1 MSEVPAAEPPTDGP
15 ALADPAT
22 ARALRGLRL
31 PLVAL
36 PVAAVAFAVPALLL
50 GGLAKAL
57 FTMAALAFVLGTMAV
72 VATTA
77 FWLGPATRLLR
88 SQPWRP
94 ARVRVYRAL
103 KGLPRTPLRV
113 READGTTVDL
123 LAPALSWTAQQVLAR
138 TGRIWLVGPDERGW
152 AAIRSAGLALPLG
165 QARVATADIGAG
177 YEVSPVQGDPRASA
191 TAAGDAV
198 LAKAIAAPRRR
209 AKTDLLAPGLLL
221 AFAAFVL
228 VDLLRRGVSGRVE
241 LLVGLLV
248 ATALILALLAWRVHR
263 LRHWTSVGRL
273 LDAGGWTAVPVE
285 LDLSDERTVTA
296 RATLPDGRTA
306 PVRFHRASRALLA
319 NIAAT
324 GRMWTAGA
332 PTDGP
337 VAVGLPGYPFLTV
350 ARIG

>member
-22 ARALRGLRL
+22 ARALRGLRV

-36 PVAAVAFAVPALLL
+36 PVAALAFGVPALLL

-57 FTMAALAFVLGTMAV
+57 FTIAALAFVLGTLAV

-77 FWLGPATRLLR
+77 FWIGPATKLLR
-88 SQPWRP
+88 AQPWRP
-94 ARVRVYRAL
+94 GKVRVYRQL

-113 READGTTVDL
+113 REPDGTTTDL
-123 LAPALSWTAQQVLAR
+123 IAPALSWTAQQVLAR
-138 TGRIWLVGPDERGW
+138 TGRIWLVGPDARGW
-152 AAIRSAGLALPLG
+152 TAIRSAGLALPLG
-165 QARVATADIGAG
+165 QAKVVDSAADFRF
-177 YEVSPVQGDPRASA
+177 EVSPVQTEPESARTAGD
-191 TAAGDAV
+191 DAV
-198 LAKAIAAPRRR
+198 LARAIAAPRRR
-209 AKTDLLAPGLLL
+209 SKTDLLAPALLL
-221 AFAAFVL
+221 VFAVFVL
-228 VDLLRRGVSGRVE
+228 VDLLRRGTAERVE
-241 LLVGLLV
+241 LLAGLLV
-248 ATALILALLAWRVHR
+248 ATALILGLLAWRVYR
-263 LRHWTSVGRL
+263 MRHWTRVARL
-273 LDAGGWTAVPVE
+273 LAAGRWTPVPVDIE
-285 LDLSDERTVTA
+285 LTDERTVTA

-332 PTDGP
+332 PGDGP
-337 VAVGLPGYPFLTV
+337 VAVGLPGYPFLAV